1 MNKIDYIKYSG
12 TSYDI
17 YRDTI
22 NNQTQDLFILE
33 ITNFKW

>member
-1 MNKIDYIKYSG
+1 MRNIQVL
-12 TSYDI
+12 YDI

-22 NNQTQDLFILE
+22 NNQTQDLLILE